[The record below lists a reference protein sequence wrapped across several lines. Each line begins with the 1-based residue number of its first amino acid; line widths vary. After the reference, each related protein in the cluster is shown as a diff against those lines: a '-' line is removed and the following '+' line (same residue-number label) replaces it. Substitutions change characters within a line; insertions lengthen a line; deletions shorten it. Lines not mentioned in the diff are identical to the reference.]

1 MSKKVSR
8 LICVCELLIAVI
20 MYFAI
25 AYHFDNDEV
34 IVKILPNTDLEATL
48 LRLSIYIIPGIN
60 IIAGVFGITFST
72 KGILCFAGVMEIL
85 GGIMTLYFKGI
96 SDFMNKMGILMIALG
111 IVFIICVLISKEP
124 QQDDHR

>member
-8 LICVCELLIAVI
+8 LICVCDLLISVI

-72 KGILCFAGVMEIL
+72 KGILCFAGVLEIL
-85 GGIMTLYFKGI
+85 GGIMTLYFKGV

>member
-8 LICVCELLIAVI
+8 LICVCELLISVI

-72 KGILCFAGVMEIL
+72 KGILCFAGVLEIL
-85 GGIMTLYFKGI
+85 GGIMTLYFKGV